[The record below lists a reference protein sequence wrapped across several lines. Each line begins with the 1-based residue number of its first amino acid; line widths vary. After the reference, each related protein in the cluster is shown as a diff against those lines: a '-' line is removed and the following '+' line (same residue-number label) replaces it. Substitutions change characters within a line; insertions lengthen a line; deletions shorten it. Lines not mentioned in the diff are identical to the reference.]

1 MAEIPS
7 IDYTNKDYDSLRR
20 AMLDLARWRLPEWT
34 DQSPADLGMLLVDL
48 FAYMGDVVLYYQD
61 RIANESF
68 LHTAV
73 ERRSIVNHLR
83 AIGYELT
90 PPVAASA
97 DLLLTFDL
105 PASGST
111 LVAVPRGA
119 LFQSSVP
126 ADDPQSFEYLGPDL
140 AIDLAS
146 DQVAQSG
153 TAGKVVYTLPVRQS
167 RAVPTETVGSS
178 TDEPNQAF
186 ALAKSPPI
194 LETLVVEVDE
204 GAGWIAWDRRES
216 FLYNLGADGRVQI
229 SSAQARD
236 YMVQFDDTGRAW
248 ILFGDGVYG
257 RRPPGGTNNIRATY
271 RVGGGRA
278 GNVPAGTIIKAITKV
293 PRLSGVTNPVAAAG
307 GEDAEGNDHAV
318 RFGPLAFRSL
328 GRAVTLDDYVALAFQ
343 AGGVAK
349 VRALSGAWNSVEMVV
364 APEGERCGPVPE
376 GLRARLL
383 AYFENKRM
391 AGTTVRILD
400 PGCVLVDV
408 GLDVLMDA
416 HYQQETVRQGVFG
429 AVTRMLAFANV
440 DFGQTI
446 YQSDVYALIEAVP
459 GVLAVTL
466 TRFRRS
472 DSPLAEIEDELLKA
486 NLPPLAQLPVFMQE
500 ALRTRKMTEGRIELG
515 PFEIP
520 VLGELEIRLRTAGR

>member
-1 MAEIPS
+1 MA
-7 IDYTNKDYDSLRR
+7 
-20 AMLDLARWRLPEWT
+20 AR
-34 DQSPADLGMLLVDL
+34 
-48 FAYMGDVVLYYQD
+48 
-61 RIANESF
+61 
-68 LHTAV
+68 
-73 ERRSIVNHLR
+73 HLR
-83 AIGYELT
+83 DMERHY
-90 PPVAASA
+90 VAH
-97 DLLLTFDL
+97 
-105 PASGST
+105 
-111 LVAVPRGA
+111 
-119 LFQSSVP
+119 
-126 ADDPQSFEYLGPDL
+126 
-140 AIDLAS
+140 
-146 DQVAQSG
+146 
-153 TAGKVVYTLPVRQS
+153 TLPVRQS

-293 PRLSGVTNPVAAAG
+293 PRLAGRAAAI
-307 GEDAEGNDHAV
+307 AA
-318 RFGPLAFRSL
+318 
-328 GRAVTLDDYVALAFQ
+328 TLD
-343 AGGVAK
+343 AGGKVPAVVAVEPDTFVDLHKQFYLLPILDSKEVTTHAGRK
-349 VRALSGAWNSVEMVV
+349 VRALKIAAELELGGSVTQAVV
-364 APEGERCGPVPE
+364 TVPAYFEERQ
-376 GLRARLL
+376 RAA